1 MNESIRSRY
10 LEVFAIP
17 EFLHIQAKNQD
28 LNVLKIDTKCLVIET
43 KNPSSFCQTGKT
55 QDFLFKMLGAIGLKK
70 SDIKYISI
78 NINDLDQTL
87 NQYNA
92 ETVLL
97 MDIGLKPSSIQ
108 HFYIH
113 HPSNILTN
121 GKLKRKTWET
131 LKKVKQCL
139 K

>member
-1 MNESIRSRY
+1 MNESLRSRY

-17 EFLHIQAKNQD
+17 EFLHIQAKTQD
-28 LNVLKIDTKCLVIET
+28 LNFLKIDTQCLVIET
-43 KNPSSFCQTGKT
+43 KIPSSFCQKGKT

-70 SDIKYISI
+70 SDIKYVSI

-87 NQYNA
+87 SQYNA
-92 ETVLL
+92 KTVLL
-97 MDIGLKPSSIQ
+97 MDIGLKSSSIH

-113 HPSNILTN
+113 HPSNVLTN
-121 GKLKRKTWET
+121 GKLKRETWET
-131 LKKVKQCL
+131 LKKVRQCL